1 MTAICLPKQIPNDG
15 ICSREATWLRRYA
28 FGTAVTE
35 TWDENAIY
43 RTKLMPYFEESSGV
57 IASGLFFKV
66 QSINLYQ
73 IMLLSM
79 THGTVL

>member
-1 MTAICLPKQIPNDG
+1 
-15 ICSREATWLRRYA
+15 
-28 FGTAVTE
+28 VTE